1 MAIVFAKVKNLT
13 FFEKE
18 SIKWILVFIV
28 AVTTSPVYKL
38 LLEIIKAIRK
48 YHQILCFR
56 ISYTTNFLLPF
67 GNLNR
72 RLL

>member
-48 YHQILCFR
+48 
-56 ISYTTNFLLPF
+56 
-67 GNLNR
+67 
-72 RLL
+72 